1 MAYLVWLYWYINI
14 TIFEVKILK
23 IINNAVI
30 KDKYQCIIIG
40 AGIGGLTAAAL
51 LAKKGIDVLLIEQHY
66 VPGGACTSLKRM
78 GQAFDVGAALLFG
91 FQEEVISPHRFIMN
105 TLEEHVNVIQ
115 HESMY
120 RCNFEKNGKPVSINF
135 WENFDRFF
143 AEMTAAFPE
152 YKDNMKAF
160 YEYLESLYDI
170 LGKIFTLEPISEI
183 SMWDKMK
190 MFFKNPRELIT
201 MLRYLNKDMKSML
214 DQYFGEDPQLK
225 TFYDMLLSFM
235 LTTKVEET
243 PIILAAAIFI
253 VANHGGACYPQGSPQ
268 ALPNAIEKAFEK
280 FGGSILY
287 RHLVDEILIEKK
299 KAYGVR
305 LDDGTE
311 IMADVVISD
320 ASIWQNYNKLINKKH
335 LSQKEVDWANSFE
348 PTLSALIM
356 YIGVDAEAIP
366 EGTPPIEMY
375 IEDINNYD
383 GGVEVIYIPSLEDP
397 SIAPE
402 GTHSITVIAMA
413 FEEFPRPSD
422 PIYQSD
428 EYYKLK
434 EKEADRILTDIEKH
448 FPNFRKHI
456 RCIEVGTSSTI
467 ERFTLKDWGCI
478 GGPKQSI
485 GQHMM
490 KRPGAK
496 SKFKNLYYV
505 GDSTTMGESV
515 MNATFSAI
523 GATNLILKK
532 FKKKPYVD
540 KKFDEQYVHF
550 VKGEKRIL
558 LPEIDE
564 ELNDEKAARVAWEC
578 QWCVEPQCNFNCP
591 AGVDVSNFM
600 RRIESK
606 NFNGA
611 AKSIRQMN
619 PLGEICGKICPAE
632 KLCEKDCYHKEFSDE
647 STRISQLQAWVCQKA
662 GENGWDKEVVDPTG
676 KKIAIIG
683 AGPSGLS
690 CAHFLARLGHD
701 IDVFEKRDKKGGMLT
716 YVLPSSRLPENTI
729 NRDLNGL
736 SLPNINFKYNTILG
750 KDVKISELSKD
761 YDAVYLAPGLWSGRK
776 LNIPGIDNSNIID
789 ALTYIMNYKQKG
801 KVDTKGKLLVIGGG
815 SVAADAVLV
824 AKESGVK
831 DITLVCLES
840 KEEMPALKSEIDEM
854 LVCGAE
860 IHNSWGP
867 KEISGKKI
875 VFMEC
880 SSVFDE
886 NGKFEPKFNEKN
898 VMEVEFD
905 QIVLAVGQQMDP
917 DLASYFKEEFGK
929 ATLIDV
935 EPETLKIK
943 GTSNI
948 YAGGDIIR
956 GAGTVVQSVADGRR
970 AAMAINKELKK

>member
-1 MAYLVWLYWYINI
+1 M
-14 TIFEVKILK
+14 K
-23 IINNAVI
+23 IINNAII
-30 KDKYQCIIIG
+30 KDKYQCVIIG

-51 LAKKGIDVLLIEQHY
+51 LAKKGIEVLLIEQHY
-66 VPGGACTSLKRM
+66 LPGGACTSLKRM

-91 FQEEVISPHRFIMN
+91 FHDEIIAPHRYIHN
-105 TLEEHVNVIQ
+105 TIEEHVNVIQ
-115 HESMY
+115 HHSMY
-120 RCNFEKNGKPVSINF
+120 RCNFERDGKPVSINF
-135 WENFDRFF
+135 WEDFDEFF
-143 AEMTAAFPE
+143 TEMVAAFPE
-152 YKDNMKAF
+152 YKEQMKKF
-160 YEYLESLYDI
+160 YEYLESLYQI
-170 LGKIFTLEPISEI
+170 LGNIFTLEPISEV
-183 SMWDKMK
+183 SLWDKMK
-190 MFFKNPRELIT
+190 MFFKSPRDLLT
-201 MLRYLNKDMKSML
+201 MLKYLNKDMKSML

-268 ALPNAIEKAFEK
+268 ALPNAIEKGLEK
-280 FGGSILY
+280 FDGTILY
-287 RHLVDEILIEKK
+287 RHMVEEILIEKK

-311 IMADVVISD
+311 IMADVIISD

-335 LSQKEVDWANSFE
+335 LSQKEIDWANSFE
-348 PTLSALIM
+348 PTLSAIIM

-402 GTHSITVIAMA
+402 GTHSVTIIAMA
-413 FEEFPRPSD
+413 YEEFPRPSD
-422 PIYQSD
+422 PQYQSD
-428 EYYKLK
+428 DYYKLK
-434 EKEADRILTDIEKH
+434 EKETDRILTDIEKH

-532 FKKKPYVD
+532 FKKKPY
-540 KKFDEQYVHF
+540 KNRNFEKEYVHF
-550 VKGEKRIL
+550 VKGQKRIP
-558 LPEIDE
+558 LPQIDE
-564 ELNDEKAARVAWEC
+564 ALDDEKAARVAWEC
-578 QWCVEPQCNFNCP
+578 QWCLEPECNKGCP
-591 AGVDVSNFM
+591 ASVDVSNFM
-600 RRIESK
+600 RRLECG

-619 PLGEICGKICPAE
+619 PLGEICGQICPAE
-632 KLCEKDCYHKEFSDE
+632 KFCQKDCYHKDFSDE
-647 STRISQLQAWVCQKA
+647 ATRIAQMQAWVCNRA
-662 GENGWDKEVVDPTG
+662 GENGWDKTIEESTG
-676 KKIAIIG
+676 KKVAVVG
-683 AGPSGLS
+683 SGPSGLT
-690 CAHFLARLGHD
+690 CAYYLARLGYD

-716 YVLPSSRLPENTI
+716 YVLPPSRLPEDTV

-736 SLPNINFKYNTILG
+736 SIPNINFKYNQALG
-750 KDVKISELSKD
+750 TDITISELSND
-761 YDAVYLAPGLWSGRK
+761 YDAVFIAPGLWSGRK
-776 LNIPGIDNSNIID
+776 LNIPGMDDAKVFD
-789 ALTYIMNYKQKG
+789 ALSYIMKFRKNG
-801 KVDTKGKLLVIGGG
+801 KVDTRGKLLVVGGG
-815 SVAADAVLV
+815 SVAADVVLV
-824 AKESGVK
+824 AKESGVS
-831 DITLVCLES
+831 DITMVCLEN
-840 KEEMPALKSEIDEM
+840 KEEMPALKSEIDEI
-854 LVCGAE
+854 LVCGTE
-860 IHNSWGP
+860 LYNSWGP
-867 KEISGKKI
+867 KEINGN
-875 VFMEC
+875 VLTFMEC
-880 SSVFDE
+880 KSVFDE
-886 NGKFEPKFNEKN
+886 NGKFAPKFNDKN
-898 VMEVEFD
+898 VMDVEFD
-905 QIVLAVGQQMDP
+905 EVVLAVGQQMES
-917 DLASYFKEEFGK
+917 DLASCFEQEFGK
-929 ATLIDV
+929 AGLIDV
-935 EPETLKIK
+935 DPETLKIK
-943 GTSNI
+943 GKSNV

-956 GAGTVVQSVADGRR
+956 GAGTVVQSVGDGRR
-970 AAMAINKELKK
+970 AAQAIDKQLIS